1 MNTIRNDL
9 MPVADALQPIYHLL
23 KRASIEYSGSTS
35 LQSDVIERGPHY
47 ASIPLQIRTWIT
59 KQLRPKGAIAKHKT
73 PKCITT
79 EFVLKQS
86 GRSIY
91 VHIHPLNS
99 THDPDEMVRL
109 IWIWLQTLDSI
120 LAGKGSSLSRT
131 ASCSRELHIYLYLTP
146 FLKRWPKANQP
157 KADKPKTESKA
168 SPKTES
174 KALSETQPKA
184 SPKTESKALT
194 IEEIH
199 VNSGFAFPCSESASG
214 LNHIYVFREE
224 EWFKVLIHETIH
236 AFGVDFSVAS
246 DMVDKDTN
254 EAIRA
259 LDTAFPGV
267 MAVHNADKN
276 RICMFEAYTEC
287 WAEWIAILFR
297 VHEFSKHNYKYIWK
311 TDFVRHLELER
322 QWSMLQASR
331 MRAWYASDLMNMYHA
346 PTPVFAYYM
355 LKSVLMYH
363 CVAFSEWCASHNTN
377 LLVFDPAHIK
387 AFGEFLRDHPRS
399 EERRVGREC
408 RSRGSRHQGK
418 QDSGWR
424 TVWTTA
430 LGMRMPRLATVHGWS
445 NRRVAPWTDAG
456 VTPDAT

>member
-99 THDPDEMVRL
+99 THDPDEVVRL

-120 LAGKGSSLSRT
+120 LAGRGSSLSRT

-157 KADKPKTESKA
+157 NADKPKTESK
-168 SPKTES
+168 TES
-174 KALSETQPKA
+174 KA

-331 MRAWYASDLMNMYHA
+331 MYQWYASDSVRMEGSSPRACPGGSLIIFSMNDHKVGGFQPPDQREFMGNMYHA

-387 AFGEFLRDHPRS
+387 AFGEFLRDHPIDL
-399 EERRVGREC
+399 
-408 RSRGSRHQGK
+408 H
-418 QDSGWR
+418 
-424 TVWTTA
+424 
-430 LGMRMPRLATVHGWS
+430 LGEDKIHGGLMPESLRMSLWG
-445 NRRVAPWTDAG
+445 D
-456 VTPDAT
+456 